1 VDSNEYPQTT
11 PDDEL
16 VLELTHNPEPLD
28 PEPLDPEPRG
38 GTAQDYQWYEPGL
51 FARLTQNRALIVLLI
66 IAFLVLVI
74 GPSLFYILN
83 PPRPRPP
90 IPVRGQGFPAFN
102 TPLPEKRTN
111 S

>member
-1 VDSNEYPQTT
+1 VVDSNDYRQTT
-11 PDDEL
+11 SDQEL
-16 VLELTHNPEPLD
+16 VPEGTLDREPLD
-28 PEPLDPEPRG
+28 REPQVA
-38 GTAQDYQWYEPGL
+38 TAQDYQWYEPGL
-51 FARLTQNRALIVLLI
+51 FARLTQNRALILLLI

-90 IPVRGQGFPAFN
+90 LPVRGQGIPALN
-102 TPLPEKRTN
+102 VPVPEKIAYPA